1 MTSIIDYSVID
12 YCLSKQTLFAAYT
25 LAGETKFNL
34 LISKSST
41 ARTIDSLDQLN
52 HLKGFTL
59 VPFSNKTKSAILI
72 EPDLF
77 LKEGEMSLS
86 INQLKQNDIKQGKD
100 LLRATSQQSYF
111 KQFDQFIRA
120 INASKFSK
128 LVLSRIHSIEKREV
142 NLSEIF
148 KTLNQ
153 AYPSHFNYILYTPES
168 GCWIGSSPEILYEE
182 SGNQAKTIALAG
194 TQKKA
199 SEHSEEYIWG
209 DKELKEQA
217 FVVDYIE
224 EILSKS
230 LNGKYKK
237 SNSTAIAANVV
248 HLKTTFSF
256 DKEKI
261 NNKGDFI
268 NDLHP
273 TPAVCGIPKY
283 QAQSFIEKTESHDRE
298 YYSGFLGPV
307 NLESRSNLFVN
318 LRCLK
323 VGQSQF
329 HLFVGGG
336 ITKDSNAQKEW
347 AETELKAETL
357 LSIINK
363 TF

>member
-1 MTSIIDYSVID
+1 MSSLIGYSVID
-12 YCLSKQTLFAAYT
+12 YCLSKHLLFAAYT

-34 LISKSST
+34 IISKSST
-41 ARTIDSLDQLN
+41 SKTIDSLDQLT

-59 VPFSNKTKSAILI
+59 VPFSNKTKSSILI
-72 EPDLF
+72 EPDFF
-77 LKEGEMSLS
+77 LKEGEMSSS
-86 INQLKQNDIKQGKD
+86 IIQLKQNDNKQEED

-111 KQFDQFIRA
+111 KQFDQFISA
-120 INASKFSK
+120 INTSTFSK
-128 LVLSRIHSIEKREV
+128 LVLSRVHSIEKRDV
-142 NLSEIF
+142 SLSEIF

-194 TQKKA
+194 TQKKT
-199 SEHSEEYIWG
+199 SKYPDDYIWG
-209 DKELKEQA
+209 AKEQKEQA

-256 DKEKI
+256 DQEKI
-261 NNKGDFI
+261 KNKGDFI

-298 YYSGFLGPV
+298 YYSGFLGPI
-307 NLESRSNLFVN
+307 NLNSQSNLFVN

-323 VGQSQF
+323 VGESQF

-347 AETELKAETL
+347 VETELKAESLLAIIRTL
-357 LSIINK
+357 
-363 TF
+363 